1 MSVKDLK
8 MHRLTL
14 DVQDNVLD
22 KLFYFLKNL
31 PKKEVKII
39 NDEVILK
46 EKNNDF
52 ISFLVNQPIHV
63 DSNIEFLTRD
73 ESNAR

>member
-1 MSVKDLK
+1 

-63 DSNIEFLTRD
+63 DSNIEFLTRN